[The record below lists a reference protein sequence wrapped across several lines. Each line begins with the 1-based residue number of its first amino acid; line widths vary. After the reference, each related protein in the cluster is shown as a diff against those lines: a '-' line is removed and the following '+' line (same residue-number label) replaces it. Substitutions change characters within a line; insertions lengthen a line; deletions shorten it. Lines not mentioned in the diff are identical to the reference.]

1 MNYLDIFLRDPLYT
15 SYDLNEIEFDII
27 VSLLFSTKYADI
39 YKTLDSYCTVC
50 EKDTTFISEIDQYSA
65 NQLEKVLVG
74 SGYNS
79 RGDGNLADF
88 LKALEEIGL
97 FQRIFTCPRPNSD
110 NEHNQIFLFRVVNG
124 KLIKIGQSPALADL
138 THKEIKK
145 YQKLDKN
152 VYQELNRAIGL
163 ASHGIGVGAFVYL
176 RRIVEKHILQPKLDV
191 LVLKDQTSKEEIANS
206 NFKSKISMVK
216 ADLPK
221 FLVENTKLYSVLS
234 KGIHSLEEDECKMYF
249 PILRASIEIILDQE
263 IEEIERQKKNK
274 FLIDQLNSIRT

>member
-27 VSLLFSTKYADI
+27 VSLLFSTEYADT
-39 YKTLDSYCTVC
+39 YKTLDSYCTIC
-50 EKDTTFISEIDQYSA
+50 EKETTFISEKDQYSG
-65 NQLEKVLVG
+65 NQLDKALIG
-74 SGYNS
+74 SDYVPG
-79 RGDGNLADF
+79 GDGSFENF
-88 LKALEEIGL
+88 LVALEEIGL

-110 NEHNQIFLFRVVNG
+110 NEHSQIFLFRVANG

-138 THKEIKK
+138 TNKEIKK

-152 VYQELNRAIGL
+152 VFQELNRAIGL
-163 ASHGIGVGAFVYL
+163 ASHGIGVGSFVYL

-191 LVLKDQTSKEEIANS
+191 LLQKNQITKEVIANS
-206 NFKSKISMVK
+206 NFKSKIALVK
-216 ADLPK
+216 EDLPK

-274 FLIDQLNSIRT
+274 FLIDQLNSI